1 MRRPRPYRSHPPES
15 RLDAVKRRG
24 RTLRRRRQL
33 FLVSAPL
40 VVLVGVG
47 AAGIALQDDGVRVV
61 SADGGTTTSTGPP
74 RTPSTTGAPPA
85 GAPTTLVPAP
95 TTSTTSSPGTSSP
108 GTSTTAAPTP
118 ETTTTAVPVEPADL
132 LARIELS
139 STTVVA
145 GGTVAGELV
154 VENRTGGPVELLD
167 RECRPNWTVG
177 LVGADGVTHEVAFP
191 AICHPE
197 PLTFPPGLTRLPFA
211 VAATYHQCTPSPPPG
226 SGALPCLPPPDIMPP
241 LPPGRY
247 EAKLVGTSPSLTAA
261 PVPVE
266 VVTG

>member
-24 RTLRRRRQL
+24 RTLRRQRRL
-33 FLVSAPL
+33 FLASGPLL
-40 VVLVGVG
+40 VVLVGAG
-47 AAGIALQDDGVRVV
+47 AAGVALQDDGVRVV
-61 SADGGTTTSTGPP
+61 SAGGGTTTSTGPP
-74 RTPSTTGAPPA
+74 GTTATTGVPLEE
-85 GAPTTLVPAP
+85 GPTTLVPAP
-95 TTSTTSSPGTSSP
+95 TTSTTSSPGTS
-108 GTSTTAAPTP
+108 TTTAPTP

-132 LARIELS
+132 LARIDLT

-145 GGTVAGELV
+145 GGTFAGELLV
-154 VENRTGGPVELLD
+154 DNRTDGPVHLLD
-167 RECRPNWTVG
+167 GECQPKWTVA
-177 LVGADGVTHEVAFP
+177 LVGADGVSHEVAFP

-226 SGALPCLPPPDIMPP
+226 SGALPCLPPPGGMPP
-241 LPPGRY
+241 LPAGRY
-247 EAKLVGTSPSLTAA
+247 EARLVGTSPSLTAA